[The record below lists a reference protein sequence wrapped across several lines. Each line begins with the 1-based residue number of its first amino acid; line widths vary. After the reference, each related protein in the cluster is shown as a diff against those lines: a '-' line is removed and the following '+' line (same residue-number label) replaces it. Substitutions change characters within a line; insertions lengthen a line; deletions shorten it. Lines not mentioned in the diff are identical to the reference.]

1 MRDCRGGALLLEGNC
16 VEITIERVKGE
27 ENGKEKESGDVN
39 NLFPSKIELR
49 LKEADLQSYMAN
61 ISNYSFLATMV
72 IILSFFTML
81 GVIKQVTENH
91 ALA

>member
-1 MRDCRGGALLLEGNC
+1 M
-16 VEITIERVKGE
+16 TIERLNVTKLDTNGE
-27 ENGKEKESGDVN
+27 EKKEEHMP
-39 NLFPSKIELR
+39 FPSKISLQFQQ
-49 LKEADLQSYMAN
+49 ADLPAYMEN
-61 ISNYSFLATMV
+61 ISNYSFMATMV